1 MCKKQ
6 ENIAEKLRN
15 TDYGF
20 SIGDKVICEY
30 IQNDDDKKVRKSVKG
45 VIEGITEFL
54 FTVMTDKGYRLTV
67 SKKELYC
74 GQVILKKR

>member
-20 SIGDKVICEY
+20 SIG
-30 IQNDDDKKVRKSVKG
+30 DDKKVRKSVKG

-67 SKKELYC
+67 SKTELYC

>member
-1 MCKKQ
+1 MYKSQ
-6 ENIAEKLRN
+6 ESVNEKLKSS
-15 TDYGF
+15 DFGF
-20 SIGDKVICEY
+20 SIGDKVVCKY
-30 IQNDDDKKVRKSVKG
+30 IQNDDDKKDRKSVKG

-67 SKKELYC
+67 SKTELYC

>member
-1 MCKKQ
+1 MGKKQ
-6 ENIAEKLRN
+6 EKIAEKLRN
-15 TDYGF
+15 TDYGV
-20 SIGDKVICEY
+20 SRGDKVICEY

-67 SKKELYC
+67 SKTELYC